1 MVVPGLS
8 SRFQVR
14 ERRALG
20 SITFPLST
28 GWYCIEVQDS
38 VLEKYRLSGVV
49 VTGISGASGF
59 AIFSTPVLVTLPA
72 AALSGAGAPQADA
85 PVKG

>member
-14 ERRALG
+14 ERKALA

-59 AIFSTPVLVTLPA
+59 AILTYNHICLKQFEFPFSPK
-72 AALSGAGAPQADA
+72 SGSL
-85 PVKG
+85 